1 MPGPVPKPAA
11 LRQRRNRV
19 STAATLMAEP
29 RRRRAPRLPE
39 LKGADGAV
47 REWHPLTRAWW
58 RALWRSP
65 MADEYLDVDIHALY
79 RLAVLVDMYWRE
91 PSRELA
97 GEIRLQ
103 QQCFGLTPIDR
114 RRLQWEVERGETAA
128 IHMRQR
134 QVRQAQAGEMD
145 LRDALKVLA

>member
-19 STAATLMAEP
+19 STAATLVAEP
-29 RRRRAPRLPE
+29 PRRRAPSLPE

-58 RALWRSP
+58 RAVWHSP
-65 MADEYLDVDIHALY
+65 MAGEYLDADIHALL
-79 RLAVLVDMYWRE
+79 RLAVLVDMFWRE

-97 GEIRLQ
+97 GEIRLE

-114 RRLQWEVERGETAA
+114 RRLQWEIDRGEQAA
-128 IHMRQR
+128 TRTQQR
-134 QVRQAQAGEMD
+134 QVRRVQEAGED
-145 LRDALKVLA
+145 PRLALRVAK